1 MRRLLSLSTL
11 GLASLVAVG
20 LLSLQGGTVAADDL
34 VKRDEDTPDIV
45 LTHGGDDDDDDTDAT
60 DDATSTNSGTNSLE
74 GDATG
79 NTNSITTDN
88 TGTNTGTDTGDSNST
103 SDETGSRFTEVSRD
117 RDLSRGDKT
126 TDVTNDGPGRNN
138 IDHSKNHTNDKSRN
152 DTRR

>member
-20 LLSLQGGTVAADDL
+20 LLSLQGGTAAADDL

-45 LTHGGDDDDDDTDAT
+45 LTHGGDDDDDADDTDE
-60 DDATSTNSGTNSLE
+60 ATSTNSGTNSVE

-79 NTNSITTDN
+79 NTNSLTSDN

-103 SDETGSRFTEVSRD
+103 SDETRSRFTSVSRD

-126 TDVTNDGPGRNN
+126 TDMTNDGPGRKNV
-138 IDHSKNHTNDKSRN
+138 DHSKNQTNDKSRN